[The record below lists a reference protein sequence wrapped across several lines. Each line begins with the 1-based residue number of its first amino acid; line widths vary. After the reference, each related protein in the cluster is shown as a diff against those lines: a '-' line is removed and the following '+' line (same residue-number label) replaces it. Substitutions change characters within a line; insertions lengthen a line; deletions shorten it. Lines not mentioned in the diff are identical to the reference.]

1 MRENIVFQRFF
12 QQNVFSYKNFVAIKF
27 MHFTTLI
34 GLLNFENNNELKN
47 LLKKKLDWVIK
58 FNVNVEL
65 LK

>member
-1 MRENIVFQRFF
+1 
-12 QQNVFSYKNFVAIKF
+12 